1 MMHAL
6 LRDVR
11 LALRS
16 LLRAPRFTLTTA
28 GMLALGIGVSV
39 AMFSVLYGVALKSLP
54 YPDADA
60 VVNLRLQPI
69 DRSQRASSSLTPQ
82 MALDVVRGADGLVA
96 ASAYLPNGATYLGAD
111 KPRPMAILSR
121 VKLRR
126 PTGARTLHRISPASA
141 IRVACLV

>member
-1 MMHAL
+1 MHAL

-16 LLRAPRFTLTTA
+16 LSRAPRFTLTTA

-69 DRSQRASSSLTPQ
+69 DRGQRASSSLTSK
-82 MALDVVRGADGLVA
+82 GLV
-96 ASAYLPNGATYLGAD
+96 
-111 KPRPMAILSR
+111 M
-121 VKLRR
+121 
-126 PTGARTLHRISPASA
+126 
-141 IRVACLV
+141 